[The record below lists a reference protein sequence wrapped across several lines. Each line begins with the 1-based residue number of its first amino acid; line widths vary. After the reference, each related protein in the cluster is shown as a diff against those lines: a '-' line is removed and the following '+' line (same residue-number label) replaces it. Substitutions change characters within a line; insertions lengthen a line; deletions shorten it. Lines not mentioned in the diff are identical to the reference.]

1 VKEVLTKIEQVT
13 GRTVPTRI
21 APRRLGDPPALVADP
36 ALAEQLL
43 RWKAKRS
50 LDEIVT
56 TAWRW
61 MQRREAAK

>member
-1 VKEVLTKIEQVT
+1 
-13 GRTVPTRI
+13 
-21 APRRLGDPPALVADP
+21 VADP